1 MVYNIKKKIVNIF
14 LKSYTNCYIIKQ
26 KWKHIPI
33 NLLCSFYIK
42 HMISAIMS
50 KNFVM
55 SALTTFICWYHDMVD
70 ISNKCYKFWQGFHK
84 INTQLTFSKN
94 NLKIDQNKASWI
106 FQPLYKV
113 QTFMDIQTDTHWVLY
128 SILEISLLFHNNF

>member
-1 MVYNIKKKIVNIF
+1 MVYNIKKKKNRKYIF
-14 LKSYTNCYIIKQ
+14 KIWYKLLYYIK

-42 HMISAIMS
+42 HMNSVKMS
-50 KNFVM
+50 KNIVM
-55 SALTTFICWYHDMVD
+55 SALTTFICWYHDMVE
-70 ISNKCYKFWQGFHK
+70 ISNKCCQFWQGFHK
-84 INTQLTFSKN
+84 INTQLTCSKN

-106 FQPLYKV
+106 LQPLYKV

-128 SILEISLLFHNNF
+128 FIF